1 VIVSNKSC
9 VESLLDRVGGKHYM
23 KRLIRFFA
31 TLSLIVSCLGWFSQ
45 NAMAAN
51 LAANFSDSG
60 MILRSSTLLA
70 AESVE
75 DLRNVVSDKLST
87 SFGKKLDL
95 NNTNVRYFR
104 QYQGLY
110 PTLAGL
116 IVKYAPY
123 ERVEDVLNIPGLT
136 EQQKEVLKNNFD
148 HFTVTEV
155 TKELVEGQDRFNNGV
170 YR

>member
-1 VIVSNKSC
+1 
-9 VESLLDRVGGKHYM
+9 M

-31 TLSLIVSCLGWFSQ
+31 ALSLVISCLGGFVQ
-45 NAMAAN
+45 TAIAAN
-51 LAANFSDSG
+51 LDFGTA
-60 MILRSSTLLA
+60 LRSTQFVA
-70 AESVE
+70 AETQE
-75 DLRNVVSDKLST
+75 LRNVVEDKLAT

-104 QYQGLY
+104 QYPGLY

-123 ERVEDVLNIPGLT
+123 ENVEDVLDIPGLS
-136 EQQKEVLKNNFD
+136 EQQKDILQANLDK
-148 HFTVTEV
+148 FTVTEV
-155 TKELVEGQDRFNNGV
+155 TKELVEGQDRINNGV